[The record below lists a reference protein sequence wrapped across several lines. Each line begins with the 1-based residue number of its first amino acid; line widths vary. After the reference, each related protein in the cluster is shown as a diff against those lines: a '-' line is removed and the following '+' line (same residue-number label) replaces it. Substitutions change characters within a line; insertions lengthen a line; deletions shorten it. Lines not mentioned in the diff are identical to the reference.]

1 MAAELCREWLKMN
14 QRTDFHGNEG
24 TCRPVWLTD
33 VLLRLLDKNGPLRQ
47 RGKHYIRLWL
57 HKQCLLLFNLIRL
70 LVVLRNKIK
79 VD

>member
-33 VLLRLLDKNGPLRQ
+33 VLLRLLDKWTFTAQ
-47 RGKHYIRLWL
+47 RKTLYQALAP
-57 HKQCLLLFNLIRL
+57 QAMLITFQFDPFVGGL
-70 LVVLRNKIK
+70 TQ
-79 VD
+79 